1 MTINKYIWVWLLL
14 LATGLFTGTGLSGQA
29 RYRFINQDSERISL
43 PCDISQNL
51 IILPARI
58 NNSTNL
64 KLVLDSGI
72 TNTIITGLSDGD
84 TVSLN
89 EAYKIKVGGL
99 GDGTP
104 VEAFYSK
111 NNRIDI
117 ELPDDMSIGITG
129 EGMDIYILAT
139 DQFELSRQLGMKVNG
154 LIGSDLFATYLIGMD
169 AVEKKITFYERE
181 KFNFNRTLRRFTKV
195 PLSIINGKAF
205 IDVGIQQ
212 ENDVTLTVRL
222 LVDTGASLAFW
233 IAPFSNPDII
243 IPTKT
248 VRSLL
253 GQGLSGTI
261 SGVNGRVKKAHIGK
275 FTFNNP
281 LVSFPDSACVAG
293 LTLNESRH
301 GSLGNDILRRFNVIF
316 DFKGSALY
324 LQPNK
329 WYKSSFSY
337 NRSGMDVEKMNPLI
351 PVYTIFNIIPGS
363 PADKAGLKLG
373 DVVEYINYLPAFTL
387 NLDDINN
394 VLYGE
399 NGKFVHIRVDRNGEK
414 IKVRFQ
420 LEDKI

>member
-1 MTINKYIWVWLLL
+1 MVS
-14 LATGLFTGTGLSGQA
+14 GTGLSGQA
-29 RYRFINQDSERISL
+29 KYRFKNPDNVKISL

-51 IILPARI
+51 LIIPARI

-111 NNRIDI
+111 NNRVDI

-129 EGMDIYILAT
+129 DGIDIYILAT

-154 LIGSDLFATYLIGMD
+154 LIGSDLFESYLIGMD
-169 AVEKKITFYERE
+169 AAEKKITFYDRDH
-181 KFNFNRTLRRFTKV
+181 FNYKRALRRFTRI
-195 PLSIINGKAF
+195 PLRIINGKAY

-212 ENDVTLTVRL
+212 ENDVKLTVRL

-233 IAPFSNPDII
+233 IAPFSNPKII

-261 SGVNGRVKKAHIGK
+261 SGVNGRVKNAQIGK
-275 FTFNNP
+275 FIFRNP
-281 LVSFPDSACVAG
+281 LVSYPDSACVAG
-293 LTLNESRH
+293 LTLNDSRH
-301 GSLGNDILRRFNVIF
+301 GSIGNDILRRFNVIF
-316 DFKGSALY
+316 DFKESALY

-373 DVVEYINYLPAFTL
+373 DVIEYINYLPAFTL

-394 VLYGE
+394 ALYGE